1 VSEPLAFAL
10 DALGSRGAL
19 VDPTPDGGLAVLP
32 PELARSLGTR
42 EELALTP
49 GAATPGLTGCG
60 FGSPLLE
67 RLIQDARATVP
78 VTWVRLDA
86 RAPSAGQ
93 ATSAAGRV
101 VLRNGL
107 LEVVEATPGEALY
120 LSAFFSVV
128 AEADDRHEA
137 LFQVVLRAEGA
148 AEPDPALLALLDP
161 RRAAHRLVPTPA
173 VAAAAAAAAASEAA
187 PAEGGELAQADLA
200 ILVARARAAAEDL
213 LAGFRDAVGR
223 RFERDRTRLADY
235 FGSLMAD
242 ARAPRRSVAPE
253 AVIAKLAHLENE
265 RRQKLADLEP
275 RYALR
280 ATVTAAAFLCA
291 RVPATRVRLRARR
304 RKAEGEIVV
313 VVPAEVRAPDRLA
326 CAACHRTTLRPVV
339 CDDRLHVLC
348 ETCAP
353 SAQGRPTCAACRG
366 KR

>member
-10 DALGSRGAL
+10 EALGSRGAL
-19 VDPTPDGGLAVLP
+19 VDPTPEGGLAVLP
-32 PELARSLGTR
+32 PELARALGTP

-93 ATSAAGRV
+93 ATSIAGRV

-107 LEVVEATPGEALY
+107 VEVVDATPGEALY

-161 RRAAHRLVPTPA
+161 RRAAHRLVP
-173 VAAAAAAAAASEAA
+173 AAAAAAGAAGAAAAA
-187 PAEGGELAQADLA
+187 QGGELAQADLA
-200 ILVARARAAAEDL
+200 VLVARARAAAEDL

-253 AVIAKLAHLENE
+253 AIVAKLAHLENE

-275 RYALR
+275 RYAIR
-280 ATVTAAAFLCA
+280 AIVTAAAFVCA

-339 CDDRLHVLC
+339 CDDRLHLLC